1 MNKKSLITKIACWI
15 GYCLFAGYSAYM
27 TAKSVSMTYEM
38 KHFWIV
44 FIFVFVVALIAG
56 FCLSTVIGELQNRIN
71 PSKGKFIGGL
81 LGFLLFWGV
90 SFMTNVHYMFMK
102 DDGLKVVSA
111 ELGNYKSYIE
121 DQTTRKVNEISDQ
134 EHDALQEHSK
144 QMTGLRNDFSD
155 ECDKSWDPGFGR
167 AAVEKLKNIENYL
180 VTTASVY
187 DDRNSYE
194 GTIWREEYDKGYI
207 GTKGKKQVANIKA
220 IFTSRIN
227 EKDNL
232 RKTAIKEYYNRKL
245 RFIKDYVLI
254 RDFINDS
261 LYIIDLP
268 QLTEI
273 ATPDVY
279 YQFQKIQ
286 LHTNIHDRLDKND
299 QMEIE
304 RLTKVSKTDNPQ
316 DIEKGKFRYR
326 IYPSSRMFNTWNVWE
341 DMFGGRL
348 PKDMKLLG
356 MILLSLIVDI
366 IAYVL
371 RILAR

>member
-1 MNKKSLITKIACWI
+1 MNKKSLITKIACWL

-38 KHFWIV
+38 KHLWVV

-56 FCLSTVIGELQNRIN
+56 FCLSAVIGELQNRIN
-71 PSKGKFIGGL
+71 PNKGKFVGGL

-90 SFMTNVHYMFMK
+90 SFMTNVHFMFMK

-121 DQTTRKVNEISDQ
+121 DQTSRKVNEINNQRDK
-134 EHDALQEHSK
+134 ALQTHSE
-144 QMTGLRNDFSD
+144 QMIKLVDIFNA
-155 ECDKSWDPGFGR
+155 ECTKSTDSGFGTN
-167 AAVEKLKNIENYL
+167 AIEDLKNIENYL
-180 VTTASVY
+180 ITTVSSC
-187 DDRNSYE
+187 DDYNNYQE
-194 GTIWREEYDKGYI
+194 TIWREEYDKGYR
-207 GTKGKKQVANIKA
+207 GKKGKEVVAAIKA

-227 EKDNL
+227 EKSNL
-232 RKTAIKEYYNRKL
+232 RVSAINGFYDKKL
-245 RFIKDYVLI
+245 RNLKDYFLI
-254 RDFINDS
+254 REFINDS
-261 LYIIDLP
+261 LYVVDMP
-268 QLTEI
+268 QITEI

-279 YQFQKIQ
+279 YQFQKVQ

-299 QMEIE
+299 QMEID

-316 DIEKGKFRYR
+316 DTEKGKYRYR